1 MLETTTDEKETWNW
15 LRNTNLKVE
24 TEAILCA
31 ALEQAIQTNYVK
43 QKIDKTAPITTLQ
56 NV

>member
-15 LRNTNLKVE
+15 LRNADLKVE
-24 TEAILCA
+24 MEAILCA

-43 QKIDKTAPITTLQ
+43 QKIDKTAPITNLQ